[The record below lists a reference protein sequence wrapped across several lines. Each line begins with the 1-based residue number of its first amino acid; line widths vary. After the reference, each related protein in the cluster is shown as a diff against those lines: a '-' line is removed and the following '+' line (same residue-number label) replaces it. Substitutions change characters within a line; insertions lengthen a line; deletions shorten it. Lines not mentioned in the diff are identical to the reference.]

1 MNQQDTHRAAACEG
15 KVAFNSFAQAQRVAE
30 RGTRRGRSRQVYHCP
45 FCHAFH
51 LGRRPVIGRRMR
63 PFTEEIE

>member
-1 MNQQDTHRAAACEG
+1 MTSDDYRASACDG
-15 KVAFNSFAQAQRVAE
+15 KVAFASFAQAQRVAE

-51 LGRRPVIGRRMR
+51 LGRRPVTGRKRR
-63 PFTEEIE
+63 LQPSEIE